1 MGGECNMGRN
11 KKPMA
16 MNGDKGFTKAER
28 SERLELEKKINL
40 ECDNFK
46 IPTFIKNNKEALK
59 EFKRLKKELLDREVL
74 SNLDNISLAQYC
86 LLYSNYIDCIALEEE
101 KGLFVEYVNKGG
113 ATNTIEAPW
122 VKLRRATETQ
132 MINIGKNFG
141 LSPVDRQKLV
151 RPKTEEEGDEISE
164 IFG

>member
-1 MGGECNMGRN
+1 MARP

-28 SERLELEKKINL
+28 SERLELEKKING
-40 ECDNFK
+40 ECNNFK
-46 IPTFIKNNKEALK
+46 VPPFIKNSPNALK

-86 LLYSNYIDCIALEEE
+86 LLYSNYIDCLALEEE
-101 KGLFVEYVNKGG
+101 KGLFTEYENKGG
-113 ATNTIEAPW
+113 GVNLIEAPW

-141 LSPVDRQKLV
+141 FSPVDRQKLV
-151 RPKTEEEGDEISE
+151 KPKVEEGKDEISE